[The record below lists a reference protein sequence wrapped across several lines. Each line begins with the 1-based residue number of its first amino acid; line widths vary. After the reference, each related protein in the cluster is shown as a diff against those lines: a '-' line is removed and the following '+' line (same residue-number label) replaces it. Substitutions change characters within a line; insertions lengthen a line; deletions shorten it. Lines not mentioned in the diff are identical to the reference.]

1 MKRLKMAVIGVGALG
16 RHHARILAG
25 LDAVELVAVVDSDA
39 RRAQS
44 IADQH
49 NVEWQTDHRT
59 VLDRVDAVSIVVP
72 TCAHLEVASEFL
84 ARRIPTLVEKPLAG
98 DAQQAEKLVALAE
111 QTGTLLQ
118 VGHVERFNPASQVMR
133 ECCGTPRYIRAERL
147 SPYTFRSTD
156 IGVVHDMMVHDLDL
170 ILDLVGSDVR
180 RIEAF
185 GISVMGEHEDA
196 VQARIVFQNGC
207 VADLTASRVNPTV
220 RRTFQVWSL
229 QGCLH
234 ADLQARHVTRF
245 APSGTLRVG
254 PSPLTL
260 ARAGA
265 DLQQL
270 KQDVFGRFI
279 EIEELAVSDQDALTA
294 ELLSFV
300 DCVRTGQRPLVGGPE
315 ALRVL
320 QLADRI
326 VEDVGGHCWDAA
338 GQFVGPFLFAAPR
351 ETKRAA

>member
-44 IADQH
+44 IAEQYD
-49 NVEWQTDHRT
+49 VDWQTDHRS

-72 TCAHLEVASEFL
+72 TCAHLAVASEFL
-84 ARRIPTLVEKPLAG
+84 TRRIPTLVEKPLAC
-98 DAQQAEKLVALAE
+98 DALQAEKLVALAE
-111 QTGTLLQ
+111 RTETLLQ

-133 ECCGTPRYIRAERL
+133 QSCGTPRYIRAERL

-170 ILDLVGSDVR
+170 ILDLVGCDAR
-180 RIEAF
+180 RVEAL
-185 GISVMGEHEDA
+185 GISAMGEHEDA
-196 VQARIVFQNGC
+196 VQARIVFENGC
-207 VADLTASRVNPTV
+207 VADLTASRINPTV
-220 RRTFQVWSL
+220 RRTFQIWSFD
-229 QGCLH
+229 GCLH
-234 ADLQARHVTRF
+234 ADLQTRQVTRF
-245 APSGTLRVG
+245 APSATLQFG

-260 ARAGA
+260 ARDGA

-279 EIEELAVSDQDALTA
+279 EVKELAVPEQDALTA
-294 ELLSFV
+294 ELVSFI
-300 DCVRTGQRPLVGGPE
+300 DCVRAGQQPLVGGPE
-315 ALRVL
+315 ALRAL
-320 QLADRI
+320 RLADRI
-326 VEDVGGHCWDAA
+326 VECVVSHRWDSE
-338 GQFVGPFLFAAPR
+338 GRFIGPFISVSPR
-351 ETKRAA
+351 EEKRAA